1 MMPAP
6 GVQGLLDRMASG
18 EIPAQVRL
26 AAARGALPLPPGDL
40 LRVQAH
46 LALRDPEPEVREA
59 AAATLRAAPA
69 EETVALL
76 EGDGFS
82 REAAEAFAAM
92 ADAPLGIVT
101 SLIRIRDCPDDLVL
115 PLAGRPEPEVIDAL
129 LRNEVRL
136 GRSAELLEA
145 LEANPALTPGQRSRL
160 QEIRKHLHEAPAGA
174 APAAAPEAPEI
185 DGELRAEMEEA
196 IRAAEEEEKAA
207 RQGEDRPAPTGAPEG
222 LGEDSLTAYQRVISL
237 PPSERVKLAF
247 QGNAE
252 ERALLVRDTNRV
264 VCVSVLKSPRTN
276 DSDIESYV
284 KMRSL
289 KEEVL
294 RVIASNREWLRKY
307 PIVLGL
313 IRNPKTPAGIALTLL
328 SRLQNRDLNILGGDR
343 NIAEIVRQQ
352 ARKTFIARTTGGRKR
367 R

>member
-6 GVQGLLDRMASG
+6 GAQGLLDRMASG

-40 LRVQAH
+40 LRIQAY

-59 AAATLRAAPA
+59 AGATLRAAPV

-76 EGDGFS
+76 EGEGFS

-92 ADAPLGIVT
+92 GDAPLGIVT
-101 SLIRIRDCPDDLVL
+101 SLIRIRDCPDDLML
-115 PLAGRPEPEVIDAL
+115 PLAGRPEPEVIEAL

-136 GRSAELLEA
+136 GRSTELLEA
-145 LEANPALTPGQRSRL
+145 LEANTGLSPGQRSRL
-160 QEIRKHLHEAPAGA
+160 QEIRKHLHEE
-174 APAAAPEAPEI
+174 PAASPPGAEPEI
-185 DGELRAEMEEA
+185 SEVDADLQAEMEEA
-196 IRAAEEEEKAA
+196 ILAAEEEERKA
-207 RQGEDRPAPTGAPEG
+207 RQEEDRPPVTAPEG
-222 LGEDSLTAYQRVISL
+222 LGQESLTAYQKVINLS
-237 PPSERVKLAF
+237 PAERVKLAF

-252 ERALLVRDTNRV
+252 ERALLIRDTNRV
-264 VCVSVLKSPRTN
+264 VCLSVLKSPRTN
-276 DSDIESYV
+276 DGDIESYV

-289 KEEVL
+289 KEDVL

-313 IRNPKTPAGIALTLL
+313 IRNPKTPAGMALTLL

-352 ARKTFIARTTGGRKR
+352 ARKTFVARTTGGRKR